1 MPFQCYFI
9 RGFGKIAEM
18 DILQTIRKKT
28 GKNEWCTPLEIQP
41 TILTLLLQL
50 RSLYNTVI
58 INIKLW
64 RTSPLSNWIPLKSP
78 VFAKTWSHSSLQV
91 SNSSEKFVN
100 SYQPG
105 GTLTAVVGDWTSRII
120 DRGGDPYG
128 MGHWSSITLR
138 TSVSARRS
146 VGSCVSP
153 LLGSTHYPISDAGRL
168 KILIISTVTR

>member
-1 MPFQCYFI
+1 MKDFPSFQLDST
-9 RGFGKIAEM
+9 E
-18 DILQTIRKKT
+18 
-28 GKNEWCTPLEIQP
+28 
-41 TILTLLLQL
+41 
-50 RSLYNTVI
+50 V
-58 INIKLW
+58 
-64 RTSPLSNWIPLKSP
+64 TS
-78 VFAKTWSHSSLQV
+78 AKTWSHSSLQV

-146 VGSCVSP
+146 VGGLAYLPYWVVLITQFWTP
-153 LLGSTHYPISDAGRL
+153 DA
-168 KILIISTVTR
+168 